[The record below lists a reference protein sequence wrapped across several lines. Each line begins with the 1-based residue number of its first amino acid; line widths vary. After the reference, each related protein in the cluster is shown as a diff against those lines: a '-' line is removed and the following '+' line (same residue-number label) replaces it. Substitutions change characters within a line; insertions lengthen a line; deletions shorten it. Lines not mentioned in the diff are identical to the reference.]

1 MTNLAKS
8 AARLGFTVTLFVM
21 AGTLS
26 AYALDN
32 GSGSGSGSNCEQTAR
47 DDFNAN
53 VNSCNNVLSD
63 LPGQLAQCISDAKG
77 DLDRALASCRSSSA
91 ALSHGL
97 GNLTVQGSFGDN
109 STGNG
114 GGKGGKGGKLNAA
127 KFSGAKLATFN

>member
-1 MTNLAKS
+1 MTNLAKTT
-8 AARLGFTVTLFVM
+8 ARLGFTVTLFVL

-32 GSGSGSGSNCEQTAR
+32 GSGSGSDSNCEQTAR

-63 LPGQLAQCISDAKG
+63 LPGQLAQCVSDAKA
-77 DLDRALASCRSSSA
+77 DLDRALASCRSGSA

-97 GNLTVQGSFGDN
+97 GNMSVQTGFGDN
-109 STGNG
+109 NGGNNG
-114 GGKGGKGGKLNAA
+114 GGKHNGLKLNAA
-127 KFSGAKLATFN
+127 KLNGIKLSN